1 MFFFFLQIRVIVND
15 SGIISVLDNLIIIFV
30 QLLDI
35 DDQEFE
41 FFRRLDMESYI
52 FGFVLEEYFME
63 YCGIVDVVIDRD
75 SYVNNSFI
83 FYYIIGKRVKMG
95 RLWFFVLVYV

>member
-1 MFFFFLQIRVIVND
+1 
-15 SGIISVLDNLIIIFV
+15 
-30 QLLDI
+30 
-35 DDQEFE
+35 
-41 FFRRLDMESYI
+41 
-52 FGFVLEEYFME
+52 ME

-95 RLWFFVLVYV
+95 DYGFLYWYMYNNFQGV